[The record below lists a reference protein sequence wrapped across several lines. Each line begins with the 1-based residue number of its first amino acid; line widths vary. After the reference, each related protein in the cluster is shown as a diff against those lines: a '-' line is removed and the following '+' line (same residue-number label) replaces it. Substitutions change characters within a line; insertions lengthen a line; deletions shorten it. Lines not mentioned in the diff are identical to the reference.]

1 MNIAIEAT
9 LAAAEHPTGLG
20 VYVDALLTALAQ
32 KQPCTDTFYL
42 LHASEKWNGKDY
54 GKNYGTDKNVYS

>member
-9 LAAAEHPTGLG
+9 LAVAEHPTGLG
-20 VYVDALLTALAQ
+20 VYVDALLSALAQ
-32 KQPCTDTFYL
+32 NQNCSDTFYL

-54 GKNYGTDKNVYS
+54 GKNFIICTNVHS